1 MTTTVSSLSC
11 GVGRRLAISGF
22 ILFHWACVL
31 AWVWPNPSDLKTF
44 FFNLR
49 MPLPVPGAGHGRM
62 GWRVE
67 FRPVVSTYLF
77 NTAQYQ
83 DWAMFAPNPL
93 EFNRFVAATV
103 TFRDG
108 RREEYGFPR
117 LCQLDGLHAWVEKRY
132 RKLQHRIA
140 DENVA
145 AFREDLARYIA
156 RRVNEGRNPPVRVT
170 LYDYRSPIPK
180 PDRAGLDPREWVD
193 YSKLLREDARFTG
206 ILLLDYAVRPEDL
219 Q

>member
-1 MTTTVSSLSC
+1 MTKTEPSLFP
-11 GVGRRLAISGF
+11 GLGRMLAISGF

-44 FFNLR
+44 LFGVT
-49 MPLPVPGAGHGRM
+49 LPIPVHGAGREPS
-62 GWRVE
+62 GWHVE
-67 FRPVVSTYLF
+67 FRPIVSTYLF

-117 LCQLDGLHAWVEKRY
+117 LSQLDVLHAWIEKRY

-140 DENVA
+140 EENVA

-156 RRVNEGRNPPVRVT
+156 RRVNDCRNPPIRVT

-180 PDRAGLDPREWVD
+180 PECAGPGASEWVD
-193 YSKLLREDARFTG
+193 YSKLLRDDARFTG
-206 ILLLDYAVRPEDL
+206 ILLLDYAIRPEDL
-219 Q
+219 R